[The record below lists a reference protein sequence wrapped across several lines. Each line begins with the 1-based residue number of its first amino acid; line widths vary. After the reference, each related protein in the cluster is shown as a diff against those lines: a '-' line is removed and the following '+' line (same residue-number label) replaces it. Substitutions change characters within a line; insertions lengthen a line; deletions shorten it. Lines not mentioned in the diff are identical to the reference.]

1 MAQWSNTCEISSTSR
16 AIGLFL
22 HLLNI
27 FPCLFQWFEKTVIA
41 ERTITKISLKRRH
54 ANGYTKFVITFY
66 PVLHSYA
73 ILILCP
79 ISYFLI
85 AGYLLWG
92 IFNFKPPID
101 WLLVIIVIV
110 IYFLFMCICS
120 CMSTSTIW
128 VCSCLRRKNGQKNLR
143 KSVKCWNRKR
153 RYWSGNKPH
162 TWMLYQNMKGGR
174 RACEK
179 HWVLR
184 NNV

>member
-1 MAQWSNTCEISSTSR
+1 MAKWTNTCEISSTSR

-41 ERTITKISLKRRH
+41 ERTVTKISLKRRH

-85 AGYLLWG
+85 LGYLLWG

-110 IYFLFMCICS
+110 IYFSVYVYLQLHEYQYNMGLLLIEMKEPKVCGLWILRAS
-120 CMSTSTIW
+120 PNHMSIIF
-128 VCSCLRRKNGQKNLR
+128 
-143 KSVKCWNRKR
+143 
-153 RYWSGNKPH
+153 
-162 TWMLYQNMKGGR
+162 YQ
-174 RACEK
+174 
-179 HWVLR
+179 
-184 NNV
+184 

>member
-85 AGYLLWG
+85 AGYLLCG

-101 WLLVIIVIV
+101 WLLVINVIV
-110 IYFLFMCICS
+110 IYFSVYVYLQLHEYQYNMGLLLIEMKEPKVCGLWILCAS
-120 CMSTSTIW
+120 PNHMSIIF
-128 VCSCLRRKNGQKNLR
+128 
-143 KSVKCWNRKR
+143 
-153 RYWSGNKPH
+153 
-162 TWMLYQNMKGGR
+162 YQ
-174 RACEK
+174 
-179 HWVLR
+179 
-184 NNV
+184 